1 MHQLTPMPRPF
12 LPQHTAHMIP
22 HPLRE
27 TLRRDPVVN
36 ALMRVSTRE
45 LSLGEYYVPANQTFL
60 LPLRCGRVLV

>member
-1 MHQLTPMPRPF
+1 
-12 LPQHTAHMIP
+12 MIP